1 MTRIV
6 LLAGAS
12 GSGKSRLARAAHA
25 LVVRLDD
32 FYVDAD
38 APGLPRT
45 PHGFV
50 DWDDVRTWDAA
61 GAAGALSS
69 LLRQGFADLPDY
81 SISESRRTG
90 WHRLDLDGHELVIAE
105 GIFAIELLPV
115 ARAQGLPVEA
125 LYLDRS
131 PALVAWLRLRR
142 DLQERRK
149 SPAVLVQRG
158 LDLWRA
164 QPELK
169 RRALAAGFRPVT
181 MRQAL
186 ALLSR
191 IDSVRA

>member
-1 MTRIV
+1 VTRIV

-12 GSGKSRLARAAHA
+12 GSGKSRLAHGADAIVA
-25 LVVRLDD
+25 RLDD

-38 APGLPRT
+38 APDLPRT

-50 DWDDVRTWDAA
+50 DWDDVRTWDAP
-61 GAAGALSS
+61 GAAAALES
-69 LLRQGFADLPDY
+69 LSRQGFAEVPDY
-81 SISESRRTG
+81 SIAESRRTG
-90 WHRLDLDGHELVIAE
+90 WHRLDLGGHPLVIAE

-115 ARAQGLPVEA
+115 VRALGLPIEA

-142 DLQERRK
+142 DLREHRK
-149 SPAVLVQRG
+149 SPAVLLQRG

-164 QPELK
+164 QPALK

-181 MRQAL
+181 MRQGL

-191 IDSVRA
+191 TASVRG